1 MFVMGIVL
9 VQRDIL
15 CFVRAATRNSTLKRA
30 RRRGRLKSPTSVA
43 PESSC
48 KCATLVSVNPR
59 SAADVYSLTCMCSAW
74 ARTSLPED
82 YTLPAGCP
90 QPPLLLADLR
100 HADNF
105 VDVVT
110 RILHVNTA
118 METVRLV
125 VWDGSGN
132 AADSDPELVQLLTN
146 GQVSVP
152 DHGVIIEIAMNSC
165 WMIVQQMGYVDHFD
179 DNWCRFRNLAITTPE
194 PTEASSSSSP
204 DFHVLR
210 FREVSSLLLVP
221 KDIPEV
227 KTRLDLVNGVVSPSP
242 SQPTDE
248 LAPDTNQSV
257 SLGSSTEVR
266 TVVPV
271 RILKSIPVTPLASV
285 VSTRQAPRKYHCH
298 VRFVKMWPTE
308 IIKIAKS
315 KPGSSGEFVFSFVL
329 SVEDDSGTL
338 DAIVHGQDAV
348 RRAYACIDAVVCFSG
363 RNVDGFVQL

>member
-1 MFVMGIVL
+1 
-9 VQRDIL
+9 
-15 CFVRAATRNSTLKRA
+15 
-30 RRRGRLKSPTSVA
+30 
-43 PESSC
+43 
-48 KCATLVSVNPR
+48 
-59 SAADVYSLTCMCSAW
+59 
-74 ARTSLPED
+74 
-82 YTLPAGCP
+82 
-90 QPPLLLADLR
+90 
-100 HADNF
+100 
-105 VDVVT
+105 
-110 RILHVNTA
+110 

-132 AADSDPELVQLLTN
+132 AADSDPELVLLLTN

-165 WMIVQQMGYVDHFD
+165 WMVVQQMGYVDHFD

-221 KDIPEV
+221 EDIPEV
-227 KTRLDLVNGVVSPSP
+227 KMRLDLVNGVVSPSP

-308 IIKIAKS
+308 IIKIAKP

-338 DAIVHGQDAV
+338 DAIVHGQDAAHFLHGIPACDLGESTSSRGLLEKRLRHCCIKSYTPPQQSSADSTENAV
-348 RRAYACIDAVVCFSG
+348 RPIRYRLFDTLLQC
-363 RNVDGFVQL
+363 